1 MAIHHIPYCKA
12 VGSLMYASLS
22 THPNISYAVTTV
34 SHFLSNLGQVHWDT
48 VRQIYHYLLGT
59 MTLKLTYG
67 GGENVLMGY
76 ADAEGSMV
84 EDKRVVSGYAF

>member
-1 MAIHHIPYCKA
+1 
-12 VGSLMYASLS
+12 
-22 THPNISYAVTTV
+22 
-34 SHFLSNLGQVHWDT
+34 
-48 VRQIYHYLLGT
+48 